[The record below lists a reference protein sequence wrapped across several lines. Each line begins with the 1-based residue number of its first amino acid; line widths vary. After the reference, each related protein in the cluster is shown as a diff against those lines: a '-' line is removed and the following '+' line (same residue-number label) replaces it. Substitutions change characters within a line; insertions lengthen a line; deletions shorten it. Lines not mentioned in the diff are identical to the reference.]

1 MFDGFK
7 LTQRVWAVVVVY
19 WLVFIVAMGTGFT
32 GMKTARDSLQHVH
45 DDRMAAAVAVAQM
58 RRGYLVNRMEML
70 LMFQHAPDSALLSIH
85 DHPITMHTDN
95 IGKLKADNDSAQKI
109 VLERTID
116 DQERALID
124 QMQTA
129 RKGWQAKRDQVMD
142 AMNKG
147 DFSPATMAFFLAA
160 GRTEGGAFEKAMSD
174 LVKYQSAMA
183 QEETAD
189 ADARYEQSKWI
200 FGAIAL
206 LGALPMTL
214 FMLGTLRRMSKGF
227 AAVDETAS
235 AIAQGDLRHQ
245 ITANGDDEITHL
257 LRQMDTMQGNLRQLI
272 SKVISGSD
280 SIASAAS
287 QVASGTLDLSGRT
300 EQQASSLEQTAAAT
314 EELNSTVKLNAENAV
329 QANRMAEEASDV
341 AVKGGAVVGQVV
353 HTMDEINT
361 SSRKIVDIIAVIDS
375 IAFQTNIL
383 ALNAAVEAAR
393 AGEQGR
399 GFAVVASEVR
409 SLAQRSS
416 TAAKEIK
423 TLIDDSVSKVTSGT
437 QQVDEAGATM
447 KEIVASIERV
457 TALMRE
463 ISSSSSEQSEG
474 ISQINQAV
482 ALMDGVTQQNAAL
495 VEEASA
501 ASASLQ
507 EQARQLTEVVS
518 AFKL

>member
-1 MFDGFK
+1 MFDSFK

-19 WLVFIVAMGTGFT
+19 WAVFIVAMATGFT
-32 GMKTARDSLQHVH
+32 GMKSARDALEHVH
-45 DDRMAAAVAVAQM
+45 KDRMEAAVAVAQM

-70 LMFQHAPDSALLSIH
+70 LMFQHAPDSPLLSIH
-85 DHPITMHTDN
+85 GHPVDLHLEN
-95 IGKLKADNDSAQKI
+95 VAKLKADNDAAQKT
-109 VLERTID
+109 VLERD
-116 DQERALID
+116 MGADEKALID
-124 QMQTA
+124 AMMATRKAWQT
-129 RKGWQAKRDQVMD
+129 KRDEVMD
-142 AMNKG
+142 AIKKG
-147 DFSPATMAFFLAA
+147 DFSPTTMNTFLVA
-160 GRTEGGAFEKAMSD
+160 GRTEGAAFEKSMSD
-174 LVKYQSAMA
+174 LVKFQSTQAL
-183 QEETAD
+183 EETAA
-189 ADARYEQSKWI
+189 ADARHERSKWI
-200 FGAIAL
+200 FAAIVL
-206 LGALPMTL
+206 LGAVPMTL
-214 FMLGTLRRMSKGF
+214 LMVMTLRRMSKGF
-227 AAVDETAS
+227 ADADDTAT
-235 AIAQGDLRHQ
+235 AIAQGDLRHNVV
-245 ITANGDDEITHL
+245 ADGNDEITHL
-257 LRQMDTMQGNLRQLI
+257 LRQMATMQNNLRQLI
-272 SKVISGSD
+272 TRVISGSD

-287 QVASGTLDLSGRT
+287 QVAAGTLDLSGRT
-300 EQQASSLEQTAAAT
+300 EQQASSLEETAAAT
-314 EELNSTVKLNAENAV
+314 EELNSTVKLNAENAA
-329 QANRMAEEASDV
+329 QANHMAEEASGV
-341 AVKGGAVVGQVV
+341 AVKGGNVVGQVV

-423 TLIDDSVSKVTSGT
+423 TLIDDSVNKVASGT

-463 ISSSSSEQSEG
+463 ISSSSGEQAEG

-501 ASASLQ
+501 AAASLQ
-507 EQARQLTEVVS
+507 DQARQLTEVVGT
-518 AFKL
+518 FKL

>member
-19 WLVFIVAMGTGFT
+19 WLVFIVAMVTGFT
-32 GMKTARDSLQHVH
+32 GMKTARDSLQYVH
-45 DDRMAAAVAVAQM
+45 DTRMAAAVAVAQM

-70 LMFQHAPDSALLSIH
+70 LMFQHAPDSPLLAIH
-85 DHPITMHTDN
+85 GHPIDLHLDN
-95 IGKLKADNDSAQKI
+95 IAKLKADNDEAQKI
-109 VLERTID
+109 VLDRNMDAE
-116 DQERALID
+116 EKALID
-124 QMQTA
+124 QLMNA
-129 RKGWQAKRDQVMD
+129 RKGWQTKRDEVM
-142 AMNKG
+142 AAIKKG
-147 DFSPATMAFFLAA
+147 DFSAATMNYLLVA
-160 GRTEGGAFEKAMSD
+160 GRTEGAAFEKVMSD
-174 LVKYQSAMA
+174 LVKYQSVKA
-183 QEETAD
+183 QAETAA
-189 ADARYEQSKWI
+189 ADARYERSIWI

-206 LGALPMTL
+206 LGALPLTV
-214 FMLGTLRRMSKGF
+214 FMLGTLRRLGKGLTE
-227 AAVDETAS
+227 ANSAAS
-235 AIAQGDLRHQ
+235 AIAH
-245 ITANGDDEITHL
+245 
-257 LRQMDTMQGNLRQLI
+257 GNLRQEITYTGNDEITDLLRRMNAMQGSLRRLI
-272 SKVISGSD
+272 SGVVTASD

-507 EQARQLTEVVS
+507 EQARQLTEVVG

>member
-1 MFDGFK
+1 MFDSFK

-19 WLVFIVAMGTGFT
+19 WAVFIVAMATGFT
-32 GMKTARDSLQHVH
+32 GMKSARDALEHVH
-45 DDRMAAAVAVAQM
+45 KDRMEAAVAVAQM

-70 LMFQHAPDSALLSIH
+70 LMFQHAPDSPLLSIH
-85 DHPITMHTDN
+85 GHPVDLHLEN
-95 IGKLKADNDSAQKI
+95 VAKLKADNDAAQKT
-109 VLERTID
+109 VLERDMGADEKAVID
-116 DQERALID
+116 A
-124 QMQTA
+124 MMAT
-129 RKGWQAKRDQVMD
+129 RKAWQAKRDEVM
-142 AMNKG
+142 AAIKKG
-147 DFSPATMAFFLAA
+147 DFSPTTMNTFLVA
-160 GRTEGGAFEKAMSD
+160 GRTEGAAFEKSMSD
-174 LVKYQSAMA
+174 LVKFQSAQA
-183 QEETAD
+183 LEETAA
-189 ADARYEQSKWI
+189 ADARYERSKWI
-200 FGAIAL
+200 FAAIVL
-206 LGALPMTL
+206 LGAVPMTL
-214 FMLGTLRRMSKGF
+214 LMVMTLRRMSKGF
-227 AAVDETAS
+227 ADADDTAT
-235 AIAQGDLRHQ
+235 AIAQGDLRHNVV
-245 ITANGDDEITHL
+245 ADGNDEITHL
-257 LRQMDTMQGNLRQLI
+257 LRQMATMQNNLRQLI
-272 SKVISGSD
+272 TRVISGSD

-287 QVASGTLDLSGRT
+287 QVAAGTLDLSGRT
-300 EQQASSLEQTAAAT
+300 EQQASSLEETAAAT
-314 EELNSTVKLNAENAV
+314 EELNSTVKLNAENAA
-329 QANRMAEEASDV
+329 QANHMAEEASGV
-341 AVKGGAVVGQVV
+341 AVKGGNVVGQVV

-423 TLIDDSVSKVTSGT
+423 TLIDDSVNKVASGT

-463 ISSSSSEQSEG
+463 ISSSSGEQAEG

-501 ASASLQ
+501 AAASLQ
-507 EQARQLTEVVS
+507 DQARQLTEVVG

>member
-1 MFDGFK
+1 METINALAD
-7 LTQRVWAVVVVY
+7 L
-19 WLVFIVAMGTGFT
+19 
-32 GMKTARDSLQHVH
+32 D
-45 DDRMAAAVAVAQM
+45 
-58 RRGYLVNRMEML
+58 RGYMDNRLQLML
-70 LMFQHAPDSALLSIH
+70 AFQHDPAGPLASIH
-85 DHPITMHTDN
+85 DHPISMHIDSIAT
-95 IGKLKADNDSAQKI
+95 LRAANDASKKI
-109 VLERTID
+109 VVNHAVTPE
-116 DQERALID
+116 E
-124 QMQTA
+124 
-129 RKGWQAKRDQVMD
+129 KGLTDTVLVAHQAWRDKRDQVLK
-142 AMNKG
+142 AVVGN
-147 DFSPATMAFFLAA
+147 DFSPATMSFYLAA
-160 GRTEGGAFEKAMSD
+160 GRTEGNAYQKALTELRTYETKKADEES
-174 LVKYQSAMA
+174 SAA
-183 QEETAD
+183 T
-189 ADARYEQSKWI
+189 ARYETAKVV
-200 FGAIAL
+200 FIAVVV
-206 LGALPMTL
+206 LGALPVTWL
-214 FMLGTLRRMSKGF
+214 MLLTLRRMSLGF
-227 AAVDETAS
+227 AGVDLTAS
-235 AIAQGDLRHQ
+235 AIAQGDLTHNIQ
-245 ITANGDDEITHL
+245 TTGDDEISHL
-257 LRQMDTMQGNLRQLI
+257 LRQMTTMQQNLRQLI
-272 SKVISGSD
+272 SQVISGAD
-280 SIASAAS
+280 SIASASS

-300 EQQASSLEQTAAAT
+300 EQQASSLEETAAAT

-507 EQARQLTEVVS
+507 EQARQLTEVVGT
-518 AFKL
+518 FKL